1 MRSAWMVLAVAGVA
15 CSSNNGNN
23 GNPDGTGGTDDM
35 MNMLVD
41 IGFDPNNCG
50 GTTQKVE
57 LAPLDMVITLDTS
70 GSMDFD
76 LKWVSVQAAL
86 EDFVSDPRFNGLGV
100 GLQFFPLRRQCEIDA
115 YQTLAVP
122 IDVLPTVTPAI
133 VSALDKKK
141 MSGGTPMTQA
151 LEGTLAATKDWLT
164 AHPDHRSVVV
174 LTTDGIPDD
183 TCQVPTGG
191 GLSNSLDNV
200 KTVVAAA
207 KNGTPSI
214 PTFVIGVGS
223 ELGPLND
230 IAVAGGTTSAVL
242 VDTAS
247 DIKAAL
253 LTALTNIRRTAL
265 QCEYDIPMGP
275 DTDLDRVNITF
286 KTGGSTTAFGN
297 VGDLSGCSKAPL
309 QGWYFNDPVT
319 PTKIE
324 LCPQACDGVK
334 TSSDGEINVVF
345 GCKTVIL

>member
-1 MRSAWMVLAVAGVA
+1 MRLGMTMVLLAA
-15 CSSNNGNN
+15 CNSNGNGN
-23 GNPDGTGGTDDM
+23 GMPDLTGVTDDM
-35 MNMLVD
+35 DSTLVD
-41 IGFDPNNCG
+41 IGLDPNNCG

-70 GSMDFD
+70 ASMDFD
-76 LKWVSVQAAL
+76 LKWVSVESAL
-86 EDFVSDPRFNGLGV
+86 EDFATDPRFNGLGV
-100 GLQFFPLRRQCEIDA
+100 GLQYFPLRKQCELDA
-115 YQTLAVP
+115 YQSLSVP
-122 IDVLPTVTPAI
+122 IDALPGVGPAI
-133 VSALDKKK
+133 VASLRQKK
-141 MSGGTPMTQA
+141 MAGGTPMTQA

-191 GLSNSLDNV
+191 GLANSLDNV
-200 KTVVAAA
+200 KSVVAAA
-207 KNGTPSI
+207 KAGTPSI

-223 ELGPLND
+223 ELGALND

-275 DTDLDRVNITF
+275 DTDNGRVNITF
-286 KTGGSTTAFGN
+286 KTGGSLTAFGN
-297 VGDLSGCSKAPL
+297 VGDLGGCSKAPL

-324 LCPQACDGVK
+324 LCPMACDNVK
-334 TSSDGEINVVF
+334 GSSDGEINVVF